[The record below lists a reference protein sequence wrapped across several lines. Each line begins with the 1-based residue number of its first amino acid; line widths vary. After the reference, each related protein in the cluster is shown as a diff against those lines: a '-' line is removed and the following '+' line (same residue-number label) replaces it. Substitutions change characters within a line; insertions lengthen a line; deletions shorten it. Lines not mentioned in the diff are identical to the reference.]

1 MTVVANVRYVTAQDE
16 TIWRDLWR
24 CYLAFY
30 ETKRDEE
37 VYAETWQRIN
47 DPHEQMF
54 SMVAE
59 NAEGL
64 VIGIANFLHHQHF
77 WSRQNYIYLTDLY
90 VCAHA
95 RSMGAGKAMIDAVVN
110 HAKVHNCE
118 QVWWF
123 TAENNITARKLY
135 DGVATLS
142 PFVKYQI

>member
-1 MTVVANVRYVTAQDE
+1 MVAYVRYVTAQDE

-24 CYLAFY
+24 SYLAFY
-30 ETKRDEE
+30 KTKRDEE
-37 VYAETWQRIN
+37 VYAETWRRIN

-59 NAEGL
+59 TPDGV
-64 VIGIANFLHHQHF
+64 VIGIANFLQHQHF
-77 WSRQNYIYLTDLY
+77 WSCQNYIYLNDLY
-90 VCAHA
+90 VCTNA

-110 HAKVHNCE
+110 HAKDYNCE
-118 QVWWF
+118 QVWWL
-123 TAENNITARKLY
+123 TAEDNLTARKLY

>member
-1 MTVVANVRYVTAQDE
+1 MSVIANVRYVTAQDE

-37 VYAETWQRIN
+37 VYAETWRRIN

-59 NAEGL
+59 TPEGL

-77 WSRQNYIYLTDLY
+77 WSPQNYIYLNDLY
-90 VCAHA
+90 VCTHA
-95 RSMGAGKAMIDAVVN
+95 
-110 HAKVHNCE
+110 
-118 QVWWF
+118 
-123 TAENNITARKLY
+123 
-135 DGVATLS
+135 
-142 PFVKYQI
+142 

>member
-1 MTVVANVRYVTAQDE
+1 MSVVANVRYVTSQDE

-24 CYLAFY
+24 RYLAFY
-30 ETKRDEE
+30 ETKREEE
-37 VYAETWQRIN
+37 VYAETWRRIN

-59 NAEGL
+59 APEGL

-77 WSRQNYIYLTDLY
+77 WSRQNYIYLNDLY
-90 VCAHA
+90 VCTHA
-95 RSMGAGKAMIDAVVN
+95 RSMGNGKAMIDAVVN

-118 QVWWF
+118 QVWWL
-123 TAENNITARKLY
+123 TAEDNLTARKLY

-142 PFVKYQI
+142 SSVKYQI

>member
-1 MTVVANVRYVTAQDE
+1 MSVVANVRYVTAQDE

-77 WSRQNYIYLTDLY
+77 WSRQNYIYLNDLY

-95 RSMGAGKAMIDAVVN
+95 RSMGAGKAMIGAVVN

-123 TAENNITARKLY
+123 TAENNITARKLC